1 VSPPEVVELGLTVS
15 AHLIW
20 FESAGSNSPPRSEAA
35 QAVTASCASVCSLGS
50 TKGSVL
56 VRIFVDV
63 GCGFLQVLIAGIA
76 LESPDQMTR

>member
-1 VSPPEVVELGLTVS
+1 VSPSEVVELGLTVTG

-20 FESAGSNSPPRSEAA
+20 FESVGSNGPPRSEERR
-35 QAVTASCASVCSLGS
+35 VLLSVRFGS